1 MMKKMG
7 SSKGKKVEF
16 QVTAEPGSEVYVAG
30 SFNNWDPKKNRMK
43 DNPGSGHCK
52 ATLVLP
58 PGRYEYKFVVNGEWI
73 SDPNCAESALNN
85 QGSLNSV
92 INV

>member
-1 MMKKMG
+1 MG

-16 QVTAEPGSEVYVAG
+16 QVTAEPGSEVFVAG
-30 SFNNWDPKKNRMK
+30 SFNNWDPKKHRMK

-52 ATLVLP
+52 TTLVLP
-58 PGRYEYKFVVNGEWI
+58 PGRHEYKFVVNGEWRV
-73 SDPNCAESALNN
+73 DPNCAELVPNE

-92 INV
+92 VMV